1 VINLYI
7 ESLILVKQY
16 DKMGQKD
23 DSSIDPM
30 LRMLAS
36 GGGGYIKSTMF
47 KLTENVPSK
56 DVSTKADF
64 NFITSEFHVYVNN

>member
-1 VINLYI
+1 MINLYI

-16 DKMGQKD
+16 QKNTASHMV

-30 LRMLAS
+30 LSMLAS
-36 GGGGYIKSTMF
+36 GGGGYRTSTIF
-47 KLTENVPSK
+47 KLSENVPSK

-64 NFITSEFHVYVNN
+64 ITSEFHVYVKN